1 MHRILHVCKIK
12 YGRANI
18 RGNVRED
25 VIFRIVS
32 LISGNQFV
40 LGDEVG
46 RIKLAMRD
54 VFSQSDHRSNIYHP
68 SVLITHE
75 FRYFEGDLVSR
86 METDFSSAT
95 NVCSRTQKYIFD
107 HWKDVH
113 IRNNFCFFVFKFLKI
128 LIFFFFL
135 DSFENIVG

>member
-12 YGRANI
+12 YGRVNI

-54 VFSQSDHRSNIYHP
+54 VFSRSDHRSNIYHP

-107 HWKDVH
+107 HWKDVD

>member
-1 MHRILHVCKIK
+1 MQNIK
-12 YGRANI
+12 HGRVNI
-18 RGNVRED
+18 RRNIRKD

-46 RIKLAMRD
+46 RKLAMRD

-75 FRYFEGDLVSR
+75 FRYFEANLGNQEWKRIFHQQRTSALARKSISSSLEGYIS
-86 METDFSSAT
+86 ETIL
-95 NVCSRTQKYIFD
+95 Y
-107 HWKDVH
+107 
-113 IRNNFCFFVFKFLKI
+113 FCFL
-128 LIFFFFL
+128 
-135 DSFENIVG
+135 SF

>member
-1 MHRILHVCKIK
+1 MQNQ
-12 YGRANI
+12 GRVNI

-54 VFSQSDHRSNIYHP
+54 VFSRSDHRSNIYTFCTDYP
-68 SVLITHE
+68 RISL
-75 FRYFEGDLVSR
+75 FRGKSRIENGNGFFISNERLLSHAKVHLRSLEGCTYPEQFL
-86 METDFSSAT
+86 F
-95 NVCSRTQKYIFD
+95 
-107 HWKDVH
+107 
-113 IRNNFCFFVFKFLKI
+113 FCF
-128 LIFFFFL
+128 
-135 DSFENIVG
+135 